1 MTLPVQSLVPA
12 SMVMGMPM
20 IVGAHTED
28 EVNLAL
34 AWASDT
40 VESYC
45 ERKFAYCASD
55 TVNVD
60 PHRGNGGKPQARLPN
75 PPVWNVS
82 TVLAEMRVGQGL
94 SWVELVYY
102 QWTSDGLLYD
112 TSQYYGYNGV
122 TGQDFWSGGP
132 TGEWAGPPNWP
143 FLPSSLQVSY
153 SHGYTLPGDTAVSG
167 VDPLPSAV
175 ISAVVKGA
183 SFFLDNPN
191 GAMEL
196 RIGELT
202 SRFSEQ
208 TSGPAGFLDE
218 KLLGA
223 YRLVHL

>member
-1 MTLPVQSLVPA
+1 
-12 SMVMGMPM
+12 MVMGMPM

-34 AWASDT
+34 AWASDS
-40 VESYC
+40 VEAYC
-45 ERKFAYCASD
+45 ERKFAYNPSD
-55 TVNVD
+55 TVYVN
-60 PHRGNGGKPQARLPN
+60 PYRGDGGRQQALLPN

-82 TVLAEMRVGQGL
+82 TVLAEFPDYLNQGL
-94 SWVELVYY
+94 QWVELQHY
-102 QWTSDGLLYD
+102 QWAKDGLLYD
-112 TSQYYGYNGV
+112 TARYYGYMGV
-122 TGQDFWSGGP
+122 SGSSFWSGVVNADGFFDYG
-132 TGEWAGPPNWP
+132 TPPSWP
-143 FLPSSLQVSY
+143 SLPRSLQVSY
-153 SHGYTLPGDTAVSG
+153 SHGYILPGDTAVSG

-223 YRLVHL
+223 YRLVHV